1 MVGWGCE
8 QGTKCWSSS
17 QAVGY
22 EELRRVMLSGE
33 GMDEKLDE
41 WSDVGSDLREEW
53 ASENGWDA
61 VRCG

>member
-1 MVGWGCE
+1 
-8 QGTKCWSSS
+8 
-17 QAVGY
+17 
-22 EELRRVMLSGE
+22 MLSGE